1 MGLITTRQLS
11 KESGATYRQLDYWT
25 RSDIIS
31 CEGKNCPGTGAT
43 RYYKDDLVK
52 VVRLLATISKAFQ
65 GNPPGVIMKQI
76 VENYDVGFILL
87 SEHVTINWEPE

>member
-1 MGLITTRQLS
+1 MGLITTRQLCV
-11 KESGATYRQLDYWT
+11 KTGATYRQLDYWT
-25 RSDIIS
+25 RQDIVP
-31 CEGKNCPGTGAT
+31 CEGKACPGTGNT
-43 RYYKDDLVK
+43 RYYDEDLEK